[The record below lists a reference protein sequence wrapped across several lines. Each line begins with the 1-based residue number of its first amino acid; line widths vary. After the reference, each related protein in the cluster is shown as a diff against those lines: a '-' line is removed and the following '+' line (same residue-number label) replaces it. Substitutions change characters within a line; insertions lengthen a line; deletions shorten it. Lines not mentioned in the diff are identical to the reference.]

1 MSEEV
6 FATVRQVEERI
17 WIVWVLSLVRLL
29 PGNADA
35 PWRYKVRWCE
45 GNWLRTPHNVKIKQ
59 PVMSHAEPD
68 GSAFQKFLDA
78 AAIALQ
84 IIPLFRF
91 TCVFTSILPCSIC
104 SVIRTEWCNVR
115 GAGRKHCKVQ
125 VVWVEPLIIRL
136 QTPLQGY
143 TFCVLIVLL
152 LRLVRPPS

>member
-6 FATVRQVEERI
+6 LAAVREVKERI
-17 WIVWVLSLVRLL
+17 WIVRVLSQVRLL
-29 PGNADA
+29 PRNADA
-35 PWRYKVRWCE
+35 PRRYKVRWCE

-91 TCVFTSILPCSIC
+91 TPAAYRC
-104 SVIRTEWCNVR
+104 
-115 GAGRKHCKVQ
+115 
-125 VVWVEPLIIRL
+125 
-136 QTPLQGY
+136 TP
-143 TFCVLIVLL
+143 
-152 LRLVRPPS
+152 